1 MSKIKTPQSGET
13 GQLSWL
19 YDPKEQS
26 LTLSGAGAIPDYP
39 IAETP
44 WQEFRDEIK
53 SIVLEEGVTRI
64 GDYAFYDCTAL
75 KSVEIPEG
83 VTQIGES
90 AFACCQSLESVTIPG
105 SVTEIG
111 EGAFESCDSMLV
123 LDLTSGLKRVGAFA
137 FSECVALREL
147 VLPDTV
153 ERIERSAFAG
163 TMALHELV
171 IPGNVQEIGDNA
183 FNGSIQ
189 LSSLTLSE
197 GIRVIEEMAFSNCS
211 DLTEVLIP
219 ASVERLGDGVFAD
232 CLAMEQITVAPESE
246 HYVVRDDI
254 LYSKDLSVL
263 VHYPAS
269 KEEQEFT
276 IPEEVR
282 KIAGLAF
289 ASNYF
294 LMEVILGDHLEEVG
308 SYAFARCSSLSFM
321 SLPAQTTRLGVSPF
335 HDCTMLLE
343 IEVDPNNPCYS
354 SVDGVLYNKEQT
366 QLIQYPAGLND
377 DVYRIPDTVQEIA
390 ENAGYDAQDL
400 EVLVIPQ
407 SVRKIGDMAF
417 AFCDQLRKVEIR
429 VADPAQVEVGIMA
442 LFSVAGTA
450 RKLSVPKGSSKLYKK
465 SESWLEFTSNIVE
478 AKDKA

>member
-1 MSKIKTPQSGET
+1 MSKIKMPKIGET
-13 GQLSWL
+13 GQLLWR
-19 YDPKEQS
+19 YDPKDSS
-26 LTLSGAGAIPDYP
+26 LTLSGTGALPDYP
-39 IAETP
+39 IGKAP
-44 WQEFRDEIK
+44 WFEFNDQIDTV
-53 SIVLEEGVTRI
+53 VLKEGVTRI
-64 GDYAFYDCTAL
+64 GDYAFYNCTEL
-75 KSVEIPEG
+75 TSVEIPEG
-83 VTQIGES
+83 ITYIGES

-111 EGAFESCDSMLV
+111 EGAFESCDSMMALE
-123 LDLTSGLKRVGAFA
+123 LASGLKCVGAFA

-147 VLPDTV
+147 ILPDTV

-183 FNGSIQ
+183 FNGCIQ

-211 DLTEVLIP
+211 DLTKVLIP
-219 ASVERLGDGVFAD
+219 ASVECLGDGVFSD
-232 CLAMEQITVAPESE
+232 CLAMTQIAVAPESE
-246 HYVVRDDI
+246 HFVVRDDI

-263 VHYPAS
+263 VHYPAA

-294 LMEVILGDHLEEVG
+294 LMEVMLGDHLEEVG

-321 SLPAQTTRLGVSPF
+321 SLPAQTTRLGASPF

-354 SVDGVLYNKEQT
+354 SIDGVLYNKEQT
-366 QLIQYPAGLND
+366 QLIQYPAGLYD
-377 DVYRIPDTVQEIA
+377 DFYKVPDTVREIA
-390 ENAGYDAQDL
+390 ENACYDAQDL
-400 EVLVIPQ
+400 EVLKIPAG
-407 SVRKIGDMAF
+407 VRKIGDMAF
-417 AFCDQLRKVEIR
+417 AFCDQLRDVEIR
-429 VADPAQVEVGIMA
+429 VADPAQVEVGLMA
-442 LFSVAGTA
+442 FFSVAGTP
-450 RKLSVPKGSSKLYKK
+450 RTLRVPKGSSKLYKK
-465 SESWLEFTSNIVE
+465 SEQWQDL
-478 AKDKA
+478 AKKIIEQ

>member
-1 MSKIKTPQSGET
+1 MSKIKMPKSGET
-13 GQLSWL
+13 GQLLWR
-19 YDPKEQS
+19 YDPKDSS
-26 LTLSGAGAIPDYP
+26 LTLSGTGALPDYP
-39 IAETP
+39 IGQAP
-44 WQEFRDEIK
+44 WFEFNDQIDM
-53 SIVLEEGVTRI
+53 IVLKEGVTRI
-64 GDYAFYDCTAL
+64 GDYAFYNCTEL
-75 KSVEIPEG
+75 TSVEIPEG
-83 VTQIGES
+83 VTYIGES
-90 AFACCQSLESVTIPG
+90 AFACCQSLESVSIPG

-111 EGAFESCDSMLV
+111 EGAFESCDSMLA
-123 LDLTSGLKRVGAFA
+123 LELTSGLKCVGAFA

-183 FNGSIQ
+183 FNGCIQ

-211 DLTEVLIP
+211 DLTKVLIP

-232 CLAMEQITVAPESE
+232 CLAMEQISVSPENE

-263 VHYPAS
+263 IHYPAS

-276 IPEEVR
+276 IPDEVR

-294 LMEVILGDHLEEVG
+294 LMEVMLGDHLEEVG

-335 HDCTMLLE
+335 HDCIMLLE

-354 SVDGVLYNKEQT
+354 SIDGILYNKEQT
-366 QLIQYPAGLND
+366 QLIQYPAGLYD

-400 EVLVIPQ
+400 EVLVIPE

-417 AFCDQLRKVEIR
+417 AFCDKLRKVEIR

-450 RKLSVPKGSSKLYKK
+450 RKLIVPKGSSKLYKK
-465 SESWLEFTSNIVE
+465 NESWLEFTSNIVE
-478 AKDKA
+478 AKDKG

>member
-1 MSKIKTPQSGET
+1 MPKSGET
-13 GQLSWL
+13 GQLLWR
-19 YDPKEQS
+19 YDPKDSS
-26 LTLSGAGAIPDYP
+26 LTLSGTGALPDYP
-39 IAETP
+39 IGKAP
-44 WQEFRDEIK
+44 WFEFNDQIDTL
-53 SIVLEEGVTRI
+53 VLKEGVTRI
-64 GDYAFYDCTAL
+64 GDYAFYNCTEL
-75 KSVEIPEG
+75 TSVEIPEG
-83 VTQIGES
+83 VTYIGES
-90 AFACCQSLESVTIPG
+90 AFACCQSLESVTIPR

-111 EGAFESCDSMLV
+111 EGAFESCDSMMV
-123 LDLTSGLKRVGAFA
+123 LELASGLKCVGAFA

-147 VLPDTV
+147 VLPNTV

-183 FNGSIQ
+183 FNGCIQ

-219 ASVERLGDGVFAD
+219 ASVECLGDGVFSD
-232 CLAMEQITVAPESE
+232 CLAMTQIAVAPESE
-246 HYVVRDDI
+246 HFVVRDDI

-294 LMEVILGDHLEEVG
+294 LMELMLGDHLEEVG

-343 IEVDPNNPCYS
+343 IEVNPNNPCYS
-354 SVDGVLYNKEQT
+354 SIDGVLYNKEQT
-366 QLIQYPAGLND
+366 QLIQYPAGLYD
-377 DVYRIPDTVQEIA
+377 DFYKVPDTVREIA
-390 ENAGYDAQDL
+390 ENACYDAQDL
-400 EVLVIPQ
+400 EVLKIPAG
-407 SVRKIGDMAF
+407 VRKIGDMAF
-417 AFCDQLRKVEIR
+417 AFCDQLRDVEIR
-429 VADPAQVEVGIMA
+429 VADPAQVEVGLMA
-442 LFSVAGTA
+442 FFSVAGTP
-450 RKLSVPKGSSKLYKK
+450 RTLRVPKGSSKLYKK
-465 SESWLEFTSNIVE
+465 SEQWQDL
-478 AKDKA
+478 AKKIIEQ

>member
-1 MSKIKTPQSGET
+1 MSKIKMPKSGET
-13 GQLSWL
+13 GQLLWR
-19 YDPKEQS
+19 YDPKDSS
-26 LTLSGAGAIPDYP
+26 LTLSGTGVLPDYP
-39 IAETP
+39 IGKAP
-44 WQEFRDEIK
+44 WFEFNDQIDTV
-53 SIVLEEGVTRI
+53 VLKEGVTRI
-64 GDYAFYDCTAL
+64 GDYAFYNCTEL
-75 KSVEIPEG
+75 TSVEIPEG
-83 VTQIGES
+83 VTYIGES

-123 LDLTSGLKRVGAFA
+123 LKLTSGLKRVGAFA

-147 VLPDTV
+147 ILPDTV

-183 FNGSIQ
+183 FNGCIQ

-219 ASVERLGDGVFAD
+219 ASVECLGDGVFSD
-232 CLAMEQITVAPESE
+232 CLAMTQIAVAPESE
-246 HYVVRDDI
+246 HFVVRDNI
-254 LYSKDLSVL
+254 LYSKDLSTL

-294 LMEVILGDHLEEVG
+294 LMEVMLGDHLEEVG

-343 IEVDPNNPCYS
+343 IEVDPSNPCYS
-354 SVDGVLYNKEQT
+354 SIDGVLYNKDQT
-366 QLIQYPAGLND
+366 QLIQYPAGLYED
-377 DVYRIPDTVQEIA
+377 FYKVPDTVREIT
-390 ENAGYDAQDL
+390 ENACYDAQDL
-400 EVLVIPQ
+400 EVLKIPAG
-407 SVRKIGDMAF
+407 VCKIGDMAF
-417 AFCDQLRKVEIR
+417 AFCDQLRDVEIR
-429 VADPAQVEVGIMA
+429 VADPTQVEVGLMA
-442 LFSVAGTA
+442 FFSVAGTP
-450 RKLSVPKGSSKLYKK
+450 RTLRVPKGSSKLYKK
-465 SESWLEFTSNIVE
+465 SEQWQDL
-478 AKDKA
+478 AKKIIEQ

>member
-1 MSKIKTPQSGET
+1 MSKIKMPKSGET
-13 GQLSWL
+13 GQLLWR
-19 YDPKEQS
+19 YDPKDSS
-26 LTLSGAGAIPDYP
+26 LTLSGTGVLPDYP
-39 IAETP
+39 IGKAP
-44 WQEFRDEIK
+44 WFEFNDQIDTVILK
-53 SIVLEEGVTRI
+53 EGVTRI
-64 GDYAFYDCTAL
+64 GDYAFYNCTEL
-75 KSVEIPEG
+75 TSVEIPEG
-83 VTQIGES
+83 VTYIGES

-111 EGAFESCDSMLV
+111 EGAFESCDSMMALE
-123 LDLTSGLKRVGAFA
+123 LASGLKCVGAFA

-147 VLPDTV
+147 ILPDTV

-183 FNGSIQ
+183 FNGCIQ

-219 ASVERLGDGVFAD
+219 ASVECLGDGVFSD
-232 CLAMEQITVAPESE
+232 CLAMEQITVASENE

-263 VHYPAS
+263 VHYPAA

-294 LMEVILGDHLEEVG
+294 LMEVMLGDHLEEVG

-335 HDCTMLLE
+335 HDCTMLLK
-343 IEVDPNNPCYS
+343 IEVDPSNPCYS
-354 SVDGVLYNKEQT
+354 SIDGVLYNKEQT
-366 QLIQYPAGLND
+366 QLIQYPAGLYD
-377 DVYRIPDTVQEIA
+377 DFYKVPDTVQEIA

-400 EVLVIPQ
+400 EILKIPAG
-407 SVRKIGDMAF
+407 VRKIGDMAF
-417 AFCDQLRKVEIR
+417 AFCDQLRDVEIR
-429 VADPAQVEVGIMA
+429 VADPAQIEVGLMA
-442 LFSVAGTA
+442 FFSVAGTP
-450 RKLSVPKGSSKLYKK
+450 RTLRVPKGSSKLYKK
-465 SESWLEFTSNIVE
+465 SEQWQDL
-478 AKDKA
+478 AKKIIEQ

>member
-1 MSKIKTPQSGET
+1 MSKIKMPKSGET
-13 GQLSWL
+13 GQLLWR
-19 YDPKEQS
+19 YDPKDSS
-26 LTLSGAGAIPDYP
+26 LTLSGTGALPDYP
-39 IAETP
+39 IAENP
-44 WQEFRDEIK
+44 WHEFREQIDT
-53 SIVLEEGVTRI
+53 IVLKEGVTRI
-64 GDYAFYDCTAL
+64 GDYAFYDCTEL
-75 KSVEIPEG
+75 TSVEIPEG

-111 EGAFESCDSMLV
+111 EGAFESCDSMLA
-123 LDLTSGLKRVGAFA
+123 LELASGLKCVGAFA

-147 VLPDTV
+147 ILPDTV

-183 FNGSIQ
+183 FNGCIQ

-211 DLTEVLIP
+211 DLTKVLIP

-232 CLAMEQITVAPESE
+232 CLAMEQISVAPENE

-294 LMEVILGDHLEEVG
+294 LMEVMLGDHLEEVG

-335 HDCTMLLE
+335 HDCIMLLE
-343 IEVDPNNPCYS
+343 IEVDPNNPS
-354 SVDGVLYNKEQT
+354 SSSIDGIL
-366 QLIQYPAGLND
+366 
-377 DVYRIPDTVQEIA
+377 
-390 ENAGYDAQDL
+390 
-400 EVLVIPQ
+400 
-407 SVRKIGDMAF
+407 
-417 AFCDQLRKVEIR
+417 
-429 VADPAQVEVGIMA
+429 
-442 LFSVAGTA
+442 
-450 RKLSVPKGSSKLYKK
+450 
-465 SESWLEFTSNIVE
+465 
-478 AKDKA
+478 

>member
-1 MSKIKTPQSGET
+1 MSKIKMPKIGET
-13 GQLSWL
+13 GQLLWR
-19 YDPKEQS
+19 YDPKDSS
-26 LTLSGAGAIPDYP
+26 LTLSGTGALPDYP
-39 IAETP
+39 IGKAP
-44 WQEFRDEIK
+44 WFEFNDQIDTV
-53 SIVLEEGVTRI
+53 VLKEGVTRI
-64 GDYAFYDCTAL
+64 GDYAFYNCTEL
-75 KSVEIPEG
+75 TSVEIPEG
-83 VTQIGES
+83 VTYIGES

-111 EGAFESCDSMLV
+111 EGAFESCDSMMV
-123 LDLTSGLKRVGAFA
+123 LELASGLKCVGAFA

-147 VLPDTV
+147 ILPDTV

-183 FNGSIQ
+183 FNGCIQ

-211 DLTEVLIP
+211 DLTKVLIP

-232 CLAMEQITVAPESE
+232 CLAMEQITVASENE

-263 VHYPAS
+263 VHYPAA

-294 LMEVILGDHLEEVG
+294 LMEVMLGDHLEEVG
-308 SYAFARCSSLSFM
+308 SYAFARCSSLSFI

-343 IEVDPNNPCYS
+343 IEVDPSNPCYS
-354 SVDGVLYNKEQT
+354 SIDGVLYNKEQT
-366 QLIQYPAGLND
+366 QLIQYPAGLYD
-377 DVYRIPDTVQEIA
+377 DFYKVPDTVQEIA

-400 EVLVIPQ
+400 EVLKIPAG
-407 SVRKIGDMAF
+407 VRKIGDMAF
-417 AFCDQLRKVEIR
+417 AFCDQLRDVEIR
-429 VADPAQVEVGIMA
+429 VADPAQVEVGLMA
-442 LFSVAGTA
+442 FFSVAGTP
-450 RKLSVPKGSSKLYKK
+450 RTLRVPKGSSKLYKK
-465 SESWLEFTSNIVE
+465 SEQWQDL
-478 AKDKA
+478 AKKIIEQ

>member
-1 MSKIKTPQSGET
+1 MSKIKMPKSGET
-13 GQLSWL
+13 GQLLWR
-19 YDPKEQS
+19 YDPKDSS
-26 LTLSGAGAIPDYP
+26 LTLSGTGALPDYP
-39 IAETP
+39 IGKAP
-44 WQEFRDEIK
+44 WFEFNDQIDTL
-53 SIVLEEGVTRI
+53 VLKEGVTRI
-64 GDYAFYDCTAL
+64 GDYAFYNCTEL
-75 KSVEIPEG
+75 TSVEIPEG
-83 VTQIGES
+83 VTYIGES

-111 EGAFESCDSMLV
+111 EGAFESCDSMMV
-123 LDLTSGLKRVGAFA
+123 LELASGLKCVGAFA

-147 VLPDTV
+147 VLPNTV

-163 TMALHELV
+163 TMELHELV

-183 FNGSIQ
+183 FNGCLQ

-211 DLTEVLIP
+211 DLTKVLIP
-219 ASVERLGDGVFAD
+219 ASVERLGDGVFSD
-232 CLAMEQITVAPESE
+232 CLAMTQIAVAPESE
-246 HYVVRDDI
+246 HFVVRDDI

-294 LMEVILGDHLEEVG
+294 LMEVMLGDHLEEVG

-343 IEVDPNNPCYS
+343 IEVDPSNPCYS
-354 SVDGVLYNKEQT
+354 SIDGVLYNKEQT
-366 QLIQYPAGLND
+366 QLIQYPAGLYD
-377 DVYRIPDTVQEIA
+377 DFYKVPDTVREIA
-390 ENAGYDAQDL
+390 ENACYDAQDL
-400 EVLVIPQ
+400 EVLKIPAG
-407 SVRKIGDMAF
+407 VRKIGDMAF
-417 AFCDQLRKVEIR
+417 AFCDQLRDVEIR
-429 VADPAQVEVGIMA
+429 VADPTQVEVGLMA
-442 LFSVAGTA
+442 FFSVAGTP
-450 RKLSVPKGSSKLYKK
+450 RTLRVPKGSSKLYKK
-465 SESWLEFTSNIVE
+465 SEQWQDL
-478 AKDKA
+478 AKKIIEQ

>member
-75 KSVEIPEG
+75 TSVEIPEG
-83 VTQIGES
+83 VTLIGES

-123 LDLTSGLKRVGAFA
+123 LELTSGLKRVGAFA
-137 FSECVALREL
+137 FSECFSLRALD
-147 VLPDTV
+147 LPDTV
-153 ERIERSAFAG
+153 ERIDRSAFTG
-163 TMALHELV
+163 TALQELV

-183 FNGSIQ
+183 FNGCIR

-211 DLTEVLIP
+211 DLTEVLLP

-232 CLAMEQITVAPESE
+232 CLAMTQIAVSPESE
-246 HYVVRDDI
+246 HFAVQDNI
-254 LYSKDLSVL
+254 LYSKDLSTL
-263 VHYPAS
+263 LHYPAG

-276 IPEEVR
+276 LPEEVR

-294 LMEVILGDHLEEVG
+294 LTDVTLGDHLEEVG
-308 SYAFARCSSLSFM
+308 SYAFARCSCLTYM
-321 SLPAQTTRLGVSPF
+321 YLPPQTTRLGVAPF
-335 HDCTMLLE
+335 HDCTALLE
-343 IEVDPNNPCYS
+343 IEVDPSNSCYS
-354 SVDGVLYNKEQT
+354 SIDGVLYNKEQT
-366 QLIQYPAGLND
+366 QLIQYPAGRYED
-377 DVYRIPDTVQEIA
+377 FYKVPDTVQEIA
-390 ENAGYDAQDL
+390 EYACYDAQDL
-400 EVLVIPQ
+400 EVLKIPAGA
-407 SVRKIGDMAF
+407 RKIGDMAF
-417 AFCDQLRKVEIR
+417 AFCDKLRDVEIR
-429 VADPAQVEVGIMA
+429 VADPAQIEVGMMA
-442 LFSVAGTA
+442 FFSVAGTPRTLRVPQGS
-450 RKLSVPKGSSKLYKK
+450 RKLYEK
-465 SESWLEFTSNIVE
+465 SEQWQDLAQKIVE
-478 AKDKA
+478 QEAKR

>member
-1 MSKIKTPQSGET
+1 MPKIGET
-13 GQLSWL
+13 GQLLWR
-19 YDPKEQS
+19 YDPKDSS
-26 LTLSGAGAIPDYP
+26 LSLSGTGALPDYP
-39 IAETP
+39 IGKAP
-44 WQEFRDEIK
+44 WFEFNDQIDTV
-53 SIVLEEGVTRI
+53 VLKEGVTRI
-64 GDYAFYDCTAL
+64 GDYAFYNCTEL
-75 KSVEIPEG
+75 TSVEIPEG
-83 VTQIGES
+83 ITYIGES

-111 EGAFESCDSMLV
+111 EGAFESCDSMMALE
-123 LDLTSGLKRVGAFA
+123 LASGLKCVGAFA

-147 VLPDTV
+147 ILPDTV

-183 FNGSIQ
+183 FNGCIQ
-189 LSSLTLSE
+189 LRSLTLSE

-211 DLTEVLIP
+211 DLTKVLIP

-232 CLAMEQITVAPESE
+232 CLAMEQITVASENE

-294 LMEVILGDHLEEVG
+294 LMEVMLGDHLEEVG

-343 IEVDPNNPCYS
+343 IEVDPSNPCYS
-354 SVDGVLYNKEQT
+354 SIDGVLYNKEQT
-366 QLIQYPAGLND
+366 QLIQYPAGLYD
-377 DVYRIPDTVQEIA
+377 DFYKVPDTVQEIA

-400 EVLVIPQ
+400 EILKIPAE
-407 SVRKIGDMAF
+407 VRKIGDMAF
-417 AFCDQLRKVEIR
+417 AFCDQLRDVEIR
-429 VADPAQVEVGIMA
+429 VADPAQIEVGLMA
-442 LFSVAGTA
+442 FFSVAGTP
-450 RKLSVPKGSSKLYKK
+450 RTLRVPKGSSKLYKK
-465 SESWLEFTSNIVE
+465 SEQWQDL
-478 AKDKA
+478 AKKIIEQ